1 MIDMINIMRDV
12 IFTLALLAL
21 ALNLRECTADLRVYA
36 V

>member
-1 MIDMINIMRDV
+1 MLDMLDITRDV